1 MFVFVNYLYGAG
13 ISGKEKE
20 RPNRRIFY
28 CYSGGA
34 DQART
39 DETVMV
45 TGQESL
51 EKKKSAQIDASFIA
65 ILVEL
70 IRLELT
76 RR

>member
-1 MFVFVNYLYGAG
+1 MFFCKKKN
-13 ISGKEKE
+13 
-20 RPNRRIFY
+20 RPKGRLV
-28 CYSGGA
+28 YSGGA

-45 TGQESL
+45 AGQESL
-51 EKKKSAQIDASFIA
+51 RKLKKKRTAQKDGLR